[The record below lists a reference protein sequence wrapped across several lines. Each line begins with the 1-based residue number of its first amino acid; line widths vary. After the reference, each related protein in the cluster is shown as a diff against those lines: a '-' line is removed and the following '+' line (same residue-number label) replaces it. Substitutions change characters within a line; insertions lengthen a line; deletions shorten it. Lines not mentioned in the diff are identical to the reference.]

1 MKTDELKLKISN
13 LLRDTKSIMLF
24 LVLQDDNGFKVKKA
38 DIDNGETTIEINNL
52 FRTRISEI
60 ISNEELSL
68 IGLSVADER
77 KNAIYEYDYSEYP
90 DKMSYIKDFDINE
103 AVNYDNFSF
112 SNDSLR
118 SLVGYIIYI
127 GDMNNG
133 IVCFKKHYP
142 VFVIKRGTF
151 LIAKCNERFK
161 KMDTDD
167 IIRLNGD
174 ISLFKFEN
182 TIYVLDVETIEKH
195 MGFERLIRNRAD
207 EALASIEQTR
217 LIDNMASLK
226 EASVDFSFSKKLS
239 KVAEQSLIIT
249 KRIPNEK
256 VISFSR
262 NNPGLKN
269 KFKYNYSGDKIILDT
284 KSSRLAFIKLLNDD
298 YLVSELTEQPYDS
311 LAKDKIMI

>member
-1 MKTDELKLKISN
+1 MSFNRQNEYKKFKTK
-13 LLRDTKSIMLF
+13 
-24 LVLQDDNGFKVKKA
+24 Q
-38 DIDNGETTIEINNL
+38 TIY
-52 FRTRISEI
+52 T
-60 ISNEELSL
+60 
-68 IGLSVADER
+68 
-77 KNAIYEYDYSEYP
+77 SEYVSLGMP
-90 DKMSYIKDFDINE
+90 SETIKEMQAFDKEQFLSDMKFYSHNQ
-103 AVNYDNFSF
+103 
-112 SNDSLR
+112 SLN
-118 SLVGYIIYI
+118 ICID
-127 GDMNNG
+127 DMNDG